1 MANKRGREKE
11 LRESEKGA
19 GVCDKRSTGDKS
31 RLRPTCEKKTQTE
44 MQKRQKT
51 SQDVHVSFSMY
62 SLCILF
68 AWPLRVL
75 LAFHFGKCQTSKI
88 TSKMISFVSKNFRS

>member
-1 MANKRGREKE
+1 MANRRGRKREGERKKE
-11 LRESEKGA
+11 REREGKKEEQGEVVS
-19 GVCDKRSTGDKS
+19 DKRSTGDQS
-31 RLRPTCEKKTQTE
+31 RLRPTCEKKTRTE

-51 SQDVHVSFSMY
+51 WQDVHVFYSMY

-75 LAFHFGKCQTSKI
+75 LAFHFGTSAKQQ
-88 TSKMISFVSKNFRS
+88 KLRQK